1 MTLIFDR
8 TFTRTLDSLRHDLA
22 GHQGHTIEAWLFNDA
37 PTRRVAECAFAQ
49 QGLTTRFRSAY
60 KPLLHFF
67 LEDLEITT
75 RSFSDITVIY
85 PTHPVAAPTRFLL
98 ESYPLAALVGTTPLS
113 FQAGSRH
120 DGRYEVILTHQGR
133 TTRHHVFA
141 PNRLHCDAVGQ
152 DHLSPTGWLRITDA
166 TGNLLR
172 DERLDTDFEQ
182 LFADTMR
189 AVAVQD
195 WGTEAP
201 FFEELNITVALP
213 GHDQPL
219 PGDYGDM
226 SLHEALH
233 EDFYFALLEFFQ
245 VKSGHPPGGRGG
257 QPGQIVPDIRAGGHS
272 PSVRVDT
279 RPLSTRERD
288 GADQKLEQATRPL
301 TSAQIAKELAKIRG
315 DLLTA
320 SSRAGRQVSAR
331 YHKGTDRPVMIS
343 GGQHANEVTG
353 PIGALRAAQALTQRD
368 EAHFIIS
375 PLENPDGY
383 ALHQRLI
390 VSHPRHMHHA
400 ARYTALGDDL
410 EYRQSG
416 DLLEKDIRQ
425 KAQEISTAQLHIN
438 LHGYPAH
445 EWTRP
450 LAGYV
455 PRGFDMWTLPRGF
468 FLILRHHAA
477 WKTEAHDFITQVT
490 QQLASVPDLLAFNQA
505 SIDLYRIHSGE
516 TELDLI
522 NGFPCWICANDQQS
536 APLTLITEYP
546 DETIYGD
553 AFIAGHRAQM
563 AAVIAAYD
571 TWQSL
576 PRSE

>member
-1 MTLIFDR
+1 
-8 TFTRTLDSLRHDLA
+8 
-22 GHQGHTIEAWLFNDA
+22 
-37 PTRRVAECAFAQ
+37 
-49 QGLTTRFRSAY
+49 
-60 KPLLHFF
+60 
-67 LEDLEITT
+67 
-75 RSFSDITVIY
+75 
-85 PTHPVAAPTRFLL
+85 
-98 ESYPLAALVGTTPLS
+98 
-113 FQAGSRH
+113 
-120 DGRYEVILTHQGR
+120 
-133 TTRHHVFA
+133 
-141 PNRLHCDAVGQ
+141 
-152 DHLSPTGWLRITDA
+152 
-166 TGNLLR
+166 
-172 DERLDTDFEQ
+172 
-182 LFADTMR
+182 
-189 AVAVQD
+189 
-195 WGTEAP
+195 
-201 FFEELNITVALP
+201 
-213 GHDQPL
+213 
-219 PGDYGDM
+219 
-226 SLHEALH
+226 
-233 EDFYFALLEFFQ
+233 
-245 VKSGHPPGGRGG
+245 
-257 QPGQIVPDIRAGGHS
+257 
-272 PSVRVDT
+272 
-279 RPLSTRERD
+279 
-288 GADQKLEQATRPL
+288 
-301 TSAQIAKELAKIRG
+301 
-315 DLLTA
+315 
-320 SSRAGRQVSAR
+320 
-331 YHKGTDRPVMIS
+331 
-343 GGQHANEVTG
+343 
-353 PIGALRAAQALTQRD
+353 
-368 EAHFIIS
+368 
-375 PLENPDGY
+375 
-383 ALHQRLI
+383 
-390 VSHPRHMHHA
+390 MHHA